1 MNHNQSYGDFRNL
14 SKEML
19 AHYGRAL
26 REQAAQAKNKAL
38 QLYKQMS
45 LEEQESSLMWLEKRI
60 AIYPEQIGYL
70 LELISDLY
78 HFHAE
83 ERIFLTGSGLF
94 LRTRLLLAARK
105 EFQIS

>member
-1 MNHNQSYGDFRNL
+1 MNHNQTCRNFRNL

-19 AHYGRAL
+19 IHYRVA
-26 REQAAQAKNKAL
+26 RRDQAGQSKNQAL

-45 LEEQESSLMWLEKRI
+45 LEEQETSLMWLEKKI
-60 AIYPEQIGYL
+60 AIYPEQIGFL

-78 HFHAE
+78 HFHAQ
-83 ERIFLTGSGLF
+83 ERIFLAGSGLF
-94 LRTRLLLAARK
+94 LRTGLLLAARQ